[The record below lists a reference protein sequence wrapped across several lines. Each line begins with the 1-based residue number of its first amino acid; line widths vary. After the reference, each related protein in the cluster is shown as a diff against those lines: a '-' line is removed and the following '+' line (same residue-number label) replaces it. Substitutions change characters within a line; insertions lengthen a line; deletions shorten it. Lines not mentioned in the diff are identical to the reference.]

1 MFSNLKQR
9 DLQIVKNGGWHFT
22 NVKTPEEIFEKLSNF
37 GHHNEFEES
46 GISINDI
53 KESIKNKFV
62 NYDHSADLRK
72 NNKYGFK
79 YKLKNIEDKYL
90 PEYLTKNKEYFKKW
104 FDIE

>member
-72 NNKYGFK
+72 KINMVLSIN
-79 YKLKNIEDKYL
+79 LKILKTNTYLNI
-90 PEYLTKNKEYFKKW
+90 
-104 FDIE
+104 